1 MEFNLGDEVEYT
13 LAKKGAKLSAE
24 NIKKLPKGTVSPEVR
39 NEIGFYTC
47 FFILL
52 DVLFK
57 QFLF

>member
-39 NEIGFYTC
+39 P
-47 FFILL
+47 
-52 DVLFK
+52 
-57 QFLF
+57 